1 MFRFSPDLRVATFLF
16 AIVLQTAKATPGGE
30 STTTS
35 LSAPPFVVYGQQVTL
50 TAQVSVVIDDSLG
63 GLSVPTVPT
72 GSVQFN
78 GVPGGSEPV
87 TLDGSGQAQLVVNNL
102 QVADSPYTFTA
113 TYNPSGPTFLSS
125 TSGQSLITV
134 TAASTFIQVTTSQT
148 PSASGQSV
156 TFTATV
162 SAEAP
167 SSAIPGGVV
176 EFYINLGGFGP
187 PVPVNSNGQATLTI
201 SSLAVGLN
209 LVSAQF
215 GEVGGNFLASAAP
228 NIDQVVNLNNSNLY
242 WTDRNTGDRVVWAM
256 NGTSF
261 SSGVQFTT
269 LGSNWEIDGTGDF
282 SLNGQTDILWTN
294 TTTGERVIWMMN
306 GNSFL
311 QSYSLGTVP
320 TNWIISGVA
329 DFNND
334 GSPDILFRNTTT
346 GEGLIWLMSGTTHT
360 TDESI
365 GIIPANLRISAV
377 GNNGGGGVA
386 DIVMTNAETGER
398 TVWGVLGSQLVESNT
413 LGTVAANWVLFQSG
427 EEPVEPAKNDFN
439 GDGNPDLLFENTTTG
454 DLYVWLMNRTS
465 LSSSAFIGNVPT
477 QWQVVGT
484 GDFSADGSP
493 DILWQNSS
501 TGQVVIWVMNGTN
514 YVSTVPVAVAPAGW
528 SVSGVADFNG
538 DGYPDILWTNTTTG
552 QRLIWLMNGTT
563 YGSSV

>member
-1 MFRFSPDLRVATFLF
+1 MPDALRSCLGLFEAARLEPMFRFSPDLRVATFLF

-311 QSYSLGTVP
+311 QSY
-320 TNWIISGVA
+320 
-329 DFNND
+329 
-334 GSPDILFRNTTT
+334 
-346 GEGLIWLMSGTTHT
+346 
-360 TDESI
+360 
-365 GIIPANLRISAV
+365 
-377 GNNGGGGVA
+377 
-386 DIVMTNAETGER
+386 
-398 TVWGVLGSQLVESNT
+398 
-413 LGTVAANWVLFQSG
+413 
-427 EEPVEPAKNDFN
+427 
-439 GDGNPDLLFENTTTG
+439 
-454 DLYVWLMNRTS
+454 
-465 LSSSAFIGNVPT
+465 
-477 QWQVVGT
+477 
-484 GDFSADGSP
+484 
-493 DILWQNSS
+493 
-501 TGQVVIWVMNGTN
+501 
-514 YVSTVPVAVAPAGW
+514 
-528 SVSGVADFNG
+528 
-538 DGYPDILWTNTTTG
+538 
-552 QRLIWLMNGTT
+552 
-563 YGSSV
+563 